1 MRKRKDR
8 SRRWPGIALAVVL
21 TAVGVGQEMGS
32 VWAGEPAAD
41 GEEIVILYTNDVH
54 CRVDE
59 QIGYAGLALYKQQA
73 ETETPYVALVDAGD
87 AIQGAP
93 IGTLSEG
100 EYLTDLMNYVGY
112 DVAVPGNHEFDYGVP
127 RFLELA
133 NKLECGY
140 YSCNFMDLRTGK
152 TVFEPCKMEEYGD
165 VQVAFLGITTPESFS
180 KSSPRYFQ
188 DEAGNFI
195 YGFCEDDTGNALYT
209 QVQNAV
215 DQARAEGADY
225 VIAVGHLGENGV
237 TPYWSSDAVVA
248 ATHGIDAVIDGHSHE
263 TVAAKILKN
272 KKGNEVLISQT
283 GTQLENIG
291 KMTIQEDGSITAELI
306 SEVPAVSGEKAYQVR
321 QGDSLAR
328 VAQRELGSQRRW
340 REIFEANRDMIRNPN
355 IVRVGLTIRIPW
367 EARITE
373 EGKAVDAA
381 TKAYIE
387 EIKSQYEESMKVVLG
402 KNKFLLTTKDPV
414 TGLRAVR
421 NKETNLGDF
430 CADAFRNVLEADIGF
445 MNGGGIRSDLQP
457 GNITYY
463 DALAVYPYGNM
474 ACVIQVTGQQIKD
487 ALEMACRYYPEESGS
502 FMHVSG
508 ITYVIHSSVP
518 SSVVTDDK
526 GSFVRVDGE
535 YRVSEIFVNGE
546 ALDLGRTYTLASHN
560 YMLKEGGDGM
570 SMFENSEIIRDEVM
584 TDVDVLSAYI
594 SRLPDETVGEE
605 YADPAGQGRIKIQ

>member
-8 SRRWPGIALAVVL
+8 SRRWSGIAVAVVL

-100 EYLTDLMNYVGY
+100 AYLTDLMNYVGY

-152 TVFEPCKMEEYGD
+152 TVFEPYKMEEYGD

-381 TKAYIE
+381 TKVYIE
-387 EIKSQYEESMKVVLG
+387 EIKSQYEESMKVVFG
-402 KNKFLLTTKDPV
+402 KNKVLLTTTDPV

-508 ITYVIHSSVP
+508 ISYVIHSSIP

-526 GSFVRVDGE
+526 GSFLRVDGE
-535 YRVSEIFVNGE
+535 YRVSDILVNGE

-560 YMLKEGGDGM
+560 YMLKAGGDGM
-570 SMFENSEIIRDEVM
+570 SMFKNSEIIRDEVM

-594 SRLPDETVGEE
+594 SRLSDETVGEE
-605 YADPAGQGRIKIQ
+605 YADPTGQGRIQIQ